1 MVFFTPYREYV
12 HGSDHMNG
20 PLLPIPLSYFADTV
34 RWISWPCGSGWRY
47 WTDETA
53 SCAGK
58 REGGMFRFQFFCFF
72 LLGSDESWFY
82 QVQFL
87 NIWLFGSFFDCF
99 CYSKLIFWG
108 WRQQWKDK
116 CVRDEYSFFSQEFR
130 KKTNWEGRKGK
141 TKWRWN
147 RKTELDVKGRKID
160 QKEQVRKIQETIAC
174 NGDSD
179 RE

>member
-1 MVFFTPYREYV
+1 MAPTIWTAPFCRSPCRILQIRSDGF
-12 HGSDHMNG
+12 HGHVGVDGATGLMKRRHARVRGGRNVSISI
-20 PLLPIPLSYFADTV
+20 LLLFL
-34 RWISWPCGSGWRY
+34 WR
-47 WTDETA
+47 
-53 SCAGK
+53 
-58 REGGMFRFQFFCFF
+58 
-72 LLGSDESWFY
+72 SDESWSH
-82 QVQFL
+82 QIQFL
-87 NIWLFGSFFDCF
+87 NIWLFRSFFDCF